1 MENIKLE
8 TTGQKHISNLAT
20 DIKKLIADISNGKP
34 ANMTEENMDIFLKNI
49 KEAMLAWN
57 TPPVKT
63 DKEGQLRMSVLG
75 KPPRQLWYDKHS
87 PKERRDDDA
96 GLNLKFLYGHIIEHL
111 VLYLAELA
119 GHKIEDQQKKVEID
133 GITGH
138 IDSKIDGEICDV
150 KSASPFSFKKFQ
162 SGEIVGDDPFGY
174 HAQLAAYEEGCD
186 TKAGGF
192 LVVDK
197 SSGDICF
204 YKPDDMAKPNVKSLI
219 KTLKSTLEQDTP
231 PEKCYDFK
239 TEKNGNKTLA
249 TGCMFC
255 PHKWECHADANDGK
269 GLRIFKYSNK
279 NVMLAEVVK
288 QPNVDEITN
297 EYKEQLKSYGKRTET
312 QTPAN

>member
-1 MENIKLE
+1 MVNIKSE
-8 TTGQKHISNLAT
+8 TTGQKHISTLAS
-20 DIKKLIADISNGKP
+20 DIKHLISEISNGKP
-34 ANMTEENMDIFLKNI
+34 ANMTEENMDVFLKNI

-57 TPPVKT
+57 TPPVRT
-63 DKEGQLRMSVLG
+63 DKEGKLRMSVLG
-75 KPPRQLWYDKHS
+75 KPARQLWYDKHS
-87 PKERRDDDA
+87 PKDRKDEDA

-133 GITGH
+133 GVTGH

-150 KSASPFSFKKFQ
+150 KSASPFSFKKFK

-174 HAQLAAYEEGCD
+174 HAQLSGYETAMG

-204 YKPDDMAKPNVKSLI
+204 YKPEDMAKPNVKSLI
-219 KTLKSTLEQDTP
+219 KNLKTTLQQDTP
-231 PEKCYDFK
+231 PEKCYEFK

-255 PHKWECHADANDGK
+255 SHKWECHSDTNNGK
-269 GLRIFKYSNK
+269 GLRVFKYSNK
-279 NVMLAEVVK
+279 NVMLADVVK
-288 QPNVDEITN
+288 QPLVEEITY
-297 EYKEQLKSYGKRTET
+297 EYEKQLKDYSKR
-312 QTPAN
+312 A

>member
-1 MENIKLE
+1 MENIKSE
-8 TTGQKHISNLAT
+8 TTGQKHISTLAS
-20 DIKKLIADISNGKP
+20 DIKHLISEISNGKP
-34 ANMTEENMDIFLKNI
+34 ANMTEENMDVFLKNI

-57 TPPVKT
+57 TPPVRT
-63 DKEGQLRMSVLG
+63 DKEGKLRMSVLG
-75 KPPRQLWYDKHS
+75 KPARQLWYDKHS
-87 PKERRDDDA
+87 PKDRKDEDA

-133 GITGH
+133 GVTGH
-138 IDSKIDGEICDV
+138 IDSKIVREIFDV

-174 HAQLAAYEEGCD
+174 HAQLSGYETAMG

-204 YKPDDMAKPNVKSLI
+204 YKPEDMAKPNVKSLI
-219 KTLKSTLEQDTP
+219 KNLKTTLQQDTP
-231 PEKCYDFK
+231 PEKCYEFK

-255 PHKWECHADANDGK
+255 PHKWECHSDTNNGK
-269 GLRIFKYSNK
+269 GLRVFKYANK
-279 NVMLAEVVK
+279 NVMLADVIK
-288 QPNVDEITN
+288 QPLVEAITY
-297 EYKEQLKSYGKRTET
+297 EYEKRLKDYSKRI
-312 QTPAN
+312 